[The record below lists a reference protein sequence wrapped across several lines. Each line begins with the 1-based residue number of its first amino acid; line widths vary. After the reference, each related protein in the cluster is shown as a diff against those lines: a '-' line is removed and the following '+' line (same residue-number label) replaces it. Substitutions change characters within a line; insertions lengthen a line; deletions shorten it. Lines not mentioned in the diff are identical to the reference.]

1 MISITAELIFS
12 QPVVSASLFY
22 LCTHF
27 STQESDHVM
36 FFVDYHRSQGNYIVD
51 ADENVMMDLFHQ
63 IGSLPLGYNHPAIH
77 AAVSSKI
84 DIASLVSRPA
94 LGVHPPLAWPTMVK
108 DVLLPVRP

>member
-1 MISITAELIFS
+1 MNVF
-12 QPVVSASLFY
+12 QPVVSTSLFH
-22 LCTHF
+22 LHTHF
-27 STQESDHVM
+27 PTQMTIQVM

-77 AAVSSKI
+77 AAVSSKT

-94 LGVHPPLAWPTMVK
+94 LGVHPPLAWPTMLR